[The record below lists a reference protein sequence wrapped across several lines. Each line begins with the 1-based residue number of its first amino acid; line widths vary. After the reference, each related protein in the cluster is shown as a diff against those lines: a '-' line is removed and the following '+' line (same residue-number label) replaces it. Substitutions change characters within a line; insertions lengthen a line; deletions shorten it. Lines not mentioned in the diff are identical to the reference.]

1 MKSIKALFKIE
12 MADVAEAYNTARL
25 SENKS
30 YLRKILIAF
39 GVLQFVMVFLH
50 IVQSG
55 RVNESELLFFIVCFF
70 LTGAIGFVSMMGKE
84 FYFRVS
90 LFLTMFLATIYSWYG
105 SIIEFGEETFLIVL
119 ITTALFIVDAEG
131 YRFSSMISGL
141 VYMYAVITQQKH
153 FIPDGRF
160 LALITLLAVLW
171 YYTEHKHKRE
181 INIYNKNR
189 AYKEQHDQLELEIE
203 YRDTLTDRLM
213 ESEHKFRVFMNHVP
227 AALIVLDEGLIK
239 YANKSTLQLTGYSRD
254 ELENIDWIDL
264 IDYEDAIL
272 LENKMSKTDW
282 EPGEVREYTVRVINK
297 LKRPIW
303 TKLVVTDLKYDS
315 RSVKLIS
322 GYDVSNQ
329 KRYEMQL
336 NKLVRMK
343 EDMLLLTQSILGID
357 DVGILYDIILDGA
370 IDSVEMADRGS
381 ILIVDEDGML
391 RAESFRGYDHDL
403 MDGFKLPI
411 EESFLY
417 LKTGGQIKSTEIIND
432 ISRLSN
438 VKIYDAQLNQF
449 QVAKST
455 IGTPIFHNDILYG
468 MVYLDSPIKNAF
480 KEEDYMMVD
489 FLRTQIEM
497 AINKQALMDEAV
509 YLSRYD
515 KLTGIFNRRWFEE
528 YYHTMEMKAKRYND
542 EFALVMFDLNGL
554 KQINDKFGHLEG
566 DA

>member
-272 LENKMSKTDW
+272 LENKNVQD
-282 EPGEVREYTVRVINK
+282 G
-297 LKRPIW
+297 
-303 TKLVVTDLKYDS
+303 
-315 RSVKLIS
+315 
-322 GYDVSNQ
+322 
-329 KRYEMQL
+329 
-336 NKLVRMK
+336 
-343 EDMLLLTQSILGID
+343 LG
-357 DVGILYDIILDGA
+357 A
-370 IDSVEMADRGS
+370 
-381 ILIVDEDGML
+381 
-391 RAESFRGYDHDL
+391 
-403 MDGFKLPI
+403 
-411 EESFLY
+411 
-417 LKTGGQIKSTEIIND
+417 
-432 ISRLSN
+432 
-438 VKIYDAQLNQF
+438 
-449 QVAKST
+449 
-455 IGTPIFHNDILYG
+455 
-468 MVYLDSPIKNAF
+468 
-480 KEEDYMMVD
+480 
-489 FLRTQIEM
+489 
-497 AINKQALMDEAV
+497 
-509 YLSRYD
+509 
-515 KLTGIFNRRWFEE
+515 W
-528 YYHTMEMKAKRYND
+528 
-542 EFALVMFDLNGL
+542 
-554 KQINDKFGHLEG
+554 
-566 DA
+566 